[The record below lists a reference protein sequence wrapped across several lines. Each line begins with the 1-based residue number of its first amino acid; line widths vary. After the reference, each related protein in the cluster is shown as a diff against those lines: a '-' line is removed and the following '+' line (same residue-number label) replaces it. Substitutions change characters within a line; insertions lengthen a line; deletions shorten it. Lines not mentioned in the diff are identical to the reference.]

1 MRPFLS
7 ICVVR
12 HSSFSLFRCC
22 SVNHILG
29 ATKLKRIGEARIS
42 FLFKFRLNLNKND
55 ILAFPILFGFVTPK
69 LALNMQVI
77 GTSNVDL
84 PSLCFFVLLLPLK

>member
-1 MRPFLS
+1 
-7 ICVVR
+7 
-12 HSSFSLFRCC
+12 
-22 SVNHILG
+22 
-29 ATKLKRIGEARIS
+29 
-42 FLFKFRLNLNKND
+42 
-55 ILAFPILFGFVTPK
+55 VTPK